1 MGHLLIDKSNE
12 SKMYTVNYFLNNKII
27 GFENFQSLEEA
38 ENQYEDSSYYFKA
51 DYFEIINS
59 ETEEVLNEGEI
70 IDSNDI
76 IEDMFD
82 GEDSKEGFD
91 WTLED

>member
-1 MGHLLIDKSNE
+1 
-12 SKMYTVNYFLNNKII
+12 MYTINYFLNDKKI
-27 GFENFQSLEEA
+27 GFEKFSSIDEA
-38 ENQYEDSSYYFKA
+38 ENQYEESSYFHKA
-51 DYFEIINS
+51 DRFEIIDS

-70 IDSNDI
+70 VDPDDI

-82 GEDSKEGFD
+82 GEESKEGFD

>member
-1 MGHLLIDKSNE
+1 MFIIK
-12 SKMYTVNYFLNNKII
+12 YFLNDKII
-27 GFENFQSLEEA
+27 GFEKFTTLEGA
-38 ENQYEDSSYYFKA
+38 ENQIEDSKYYHKA
-51 DYFEIINS
+51 NRY
-59 ETEEVLNEGEI
+59 EI
-70 IDSNDI
+70 IDSETDEVIIDEEIVNPDDV

>member
-1 MGHLLIDKSNE
+1 
-12 SKMYTVNYFLNNKII
+12 MYTNNYFLNDKIV
-27 GFENFQSLEEA
+27 GFEKFLTFEEA
-38 ENQYEDSSYYFKA
+38 ENQYEDSEYYHQA
-51 DYFEIINS
+51 DGF
-59 ETEEVLNEGEI
+59 EI
-70 IDSNDI
+70 IDSETDEVMFDGEIVNPDDI

>member
-1 MGHLLIDKSNE
+1 
-12 SKMYTVNYFLNNKII
+12 MYKINYFLNHKII
-27 GFENFQSLEEA
+27 GFEKFPSLDEA
-38 ENQYEDSSYYFKA
+38 ENQYEESSYYFKA
-51 DYFEIINS
+51 DRFEIIDS
-59 ETEEVLNEGEI
+59 ESEEVLNEGEI
-70 IDSNDI
+70 VDPDDI

>member
-1 MGHLLIDKSNE
+1 
-12 SKMYTVNYFLNNKII
+12 MYSINYFLKDKII
-27 GFENFQSLEEA
+27 GFEKCSTVEQA
-38 ENQYEDSSYYFKA
+38 ENQYEDSYYYSKA
-51 DYFEIINS
+51 DRFEIIES
-59 ETEEVLNEGEI
+59 ETEEVVNYGEI
-70 IDSNDI
+70 VDPDDI